1 MKKKSILSLAL
12 AGVLTMG
19 LMGCGSKDAADD
31 KTIKIRAAVAINL
44 CEHDIIDF
52 DQDNIPTDV
61 LVDLVQSIA
70 YNIHTLYIEVGEIGR
85 FDNIF
90 NISQQWK

>member
-31 KTIKIRAAVAINL
+31 KTIK
-44 CEHDIIDF
+44 
-52 DQDNIPTDV
+52 
-61 LVDLVQSIA
+61 
-70 YNIHTLYIEVGEIGR
+70 
-85 FDNIF
+85 
-90 NISQQWK
+90 

>member
-31 KTIKIRAAVAINL
+31 KTIKIGVKPSSEIFSASSIVYANFVEFTLSLTNL
-44 CEHDIIDF
+44 DKIFIH
-52 DQDNIPTDV
+52 
-61 LVDLVQSIA
+61 SIA
-70 YNIHTLYIEVGEIGR
+70 VL
-85 FDNIF
+85 
-90 NISQQWK
+90 